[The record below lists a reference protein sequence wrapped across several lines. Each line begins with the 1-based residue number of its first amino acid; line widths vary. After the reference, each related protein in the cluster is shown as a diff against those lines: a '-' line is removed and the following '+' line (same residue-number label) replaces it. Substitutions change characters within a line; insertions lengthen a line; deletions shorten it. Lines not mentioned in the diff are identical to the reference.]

1 MARTTIVHLLTTE
14 QAKAFVKKVDRT
26 NSGSFAIV
34 VKLDAAIA
42 GDETHVFPNALS
54 GYISLSRK
62 EALRLVSTMLSPTI
76 EGKGGRIRLEEVR
89 FNECDKPCY
98 WL

>member
-1 MARTTIVHLLTTE
+1 MATKTIVHLLTTE

-34 VKLDAAIA
+34 VKLDAAIE
-42 GDETHVFPNALS
+42 GDEGHVFVNSLS
-54 GYISLSRK
+54 GYINLSRK

-76 EGKGGRIRLEEVR
+76 EGKGGRIRLEEVWFDR
-89 FNECDKPCY
+89 SDKPCY